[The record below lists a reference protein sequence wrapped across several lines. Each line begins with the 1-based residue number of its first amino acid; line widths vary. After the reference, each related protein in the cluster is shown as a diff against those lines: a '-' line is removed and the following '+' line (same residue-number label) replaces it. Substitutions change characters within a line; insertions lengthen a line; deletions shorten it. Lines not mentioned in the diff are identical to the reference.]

1 MSVTE
6 FMLQLSKSIID
17 TRKVGE
23 STASA
28 YIRSLYVLNDKKPF
42 KTLTF
47 LKDTEKIDKLIGAYA
62 LNTQKALY
70 STLTSI
76 LSLYKDKPT
85 YKRVYTFYF
94 DKMMGKSKE
103 VNGVNPQEKTEAQK
117 DNWISWNEVK
127 RRHADLKEKVDAFA
141 AQKALTPSQFDTL
154 LHYTVLSLYTFSQPR
169 RNQDYMDMFI
179 SILKK
184 LKPEELSKD
193 KNYLAVEKVPT
204 KFIFNKYKTAKK
216 YGQQIIDIHPELAEV
231 LSIYLKHHPLLKG
244 NKSKTV
250 ECKFLVS
257 ADGTPLTALN
267 AITRILNKIFGKKI
281 GSSMLRHIYISDK
294 FGDEFKEMSE
304 TAANMGHSVAE
315 QRNYAKTDEIT
326 VPTYS

>member
-6 FMLQLSKSIID
+6 FMLQLSKNIID

-23 STASA
+23 STAAA
-28 YIRSLYVLNDKKPF
+28 YIRSLYILNDKKPF

-47 LKDTEKIDKLIGAYA
+47 LKDTEKIDKLIVAYA
-62 LNTQKALY
+62 PSTQKALY
-70 STLTSI
+70 STLSSV

-85 YKRVYTFYF
+85 YKRVYTFYY

-103 VNGVNPQEKTEAQK
+103 ASEVNPHEKTATQK
-117 DNWISWNEVK
+117 DNWISWDEVK
-127 RRHADLKEKVDAFA
+127 KRHSDLKEKVDAFVS
-141 AQKALTPSQFDTL
+141 QKALTPSQFETL
-154 LHYTVLSLYTFSQPR
+154 LQYTVLSLYTFSQPR
-169 RNQDYMDMFI
+169 RNQDYMDMFV

-193 KNYLAVEKVPT
+193 KNYLTVEKIPT

-216 YGQQIIDIHPELAEV
+216 YGQQIIDISPELSEV
-231 LSIYLKHHPLLKG
+231 LAMYLKHHPLLKG

-250 ECKFLVS
+250 ECKFLVNS
-257 ADGTPLTALN
+257 DGTPFTALN

-304 TAANMGHSVAE
+304 TAANMGHSVSE
-315 QRNYAKTDEIT
+315 QRNYAKSDNLT
-326 VPTYS
+326 